1 MATFEKLKQFEP
13 GREAKTVFLLL
24 DVTEKVNRNGGS
36 YCHLLLSD
44 GEEQHTATMW
54 DVKKETY
61 AHFVNN
67 LIECVIKSDVYNNT
81 LRFIVTKIVAAP
93 EEFKVENFIISAP
106 IESDKMYKALLD
118 TAANYDG
125 KDSILYKITENI
137 FEKYKEKLLYW
148 AGAKTIH
155 HNCYGG
161 LLYHLYRMTRM
172 GLVLLKVYP
181 LYKDVL
187 ITGIILHDIGKLKEL
202 KTSPLGAADFTADGN
217 LFGHVFLGLE
227 MFDEAVSEVK
237 KEFDS
242 ISEDDAEKIRLVK
255 HLIASHHGKTEYGA
269 IATPAIPEAMVLN
282 YLDLIDSRM
291 DIYEKNK
298 PSEAGTI
305 SERIWSLDGY
315 IYSPALS
322 LPENKNQK

>member
-13 GREAKTVFLLL
+13 GREAKTVLLLL

-125 KDSILYKITENI
+125 KIP
-137 FEKYKEKLLYW
+137 F
-148 AGAKTIH
+148 
-155 HNCYGG
+155 C
-161 LLYHLYRMTRM
+161 
-172 GLVLLKVYP
+172 
-181 LYKDVL
+181 
-187 ITGIILHDIGKLKEL
+187 
-202 KTSPLGAADFTADGN
+202 
-217 LFGHVFLGLE
+217 
-227 MFDEAVSEVK
+227 
-237 KEFDS
+237 
-242 ISEDDAEKIRLVK
+242 IRLPKIFLKNIKKNSFTGQVQK
-255 HLIASHHGKTEYGA
+255 QSIITVMEDYY
-269 IATPAIPEAMVLN
+269 I
-282 YLDLIDSRM
+282 
-291 DIYEKNK
+291 IY
-298 PSEAGTI
+298 I
-305 SERIWSLDGY
+305 V
-315 IYSPALS
+315 
-322 LPENKNQK
+322 

>member
-1 MATFEKLKQFEP
+1 
-13 GREAKTVFLLL
+13 
-24 DVTEKVNRNGGS
+24 
-36 YCHLLLSD
+36 
-44 GEEQHTATMW
+44 
-54 DVKKETY
+54 
-61 AHFVNN
+61 
-67 LIECVIKSDVYNNT
+67 
-81 LRFIVTKIVAAP
+81 
-93 EEFKVENFIISAP
+93 
-106 IESDKMYKALLD
+106 
-118 TAANYDG
+118 
-125 KDSILYKITENI
+125 
-137 FEKYKEKLLYW
+137 
-148 AGAKTIH
+148 
-155 HNCYGG
+155 
-161 LLYHLYRMTRM
+161 MTRM